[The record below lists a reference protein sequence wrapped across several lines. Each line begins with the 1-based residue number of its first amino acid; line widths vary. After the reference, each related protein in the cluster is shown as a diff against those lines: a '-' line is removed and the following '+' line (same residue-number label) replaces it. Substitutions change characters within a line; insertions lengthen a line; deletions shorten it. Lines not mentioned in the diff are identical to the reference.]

1 MIKLLLS
8 LILMLG
14 FSFGA
19 NDDASVDSYYS
30 ELDKEEVILS
40 AYEGGKEDKRSP
52 LRKRSHKR
60 KRRWRHP
67 DIGK

>member
-1 MIKLLLS
+1 MIKLLIS
-8 LILMLG
+8 LILMAG
-14 FSFGA
+14 FSLGA
-19 NDDASVDSYYS
+19 NDASIDSYYS

>member
-1 MIKLLLS
+1 MIKLLIS

-19 NDDASVDSYYS
+19 NDESEESYYS
-30 ELDKEEVILS
+30 ELDKEGALLS

-52 LRKRSHKR
+52 LRERSHKR

>member
-1 MIKLLLS
+1 MIKFLIS
-8 LILMLG
+8 LTLMVG

-19 NDDASVDSYYS
+19 DDASIDSYYS
-30 ELDKEEVILS
+30 ELDKEEISLS
-40 AYEGGKEDKRSP
+40 AYEGGKDDKRSP

>member
-1 MIKLLLS
+1 MIKLLIS
-8 LILMLG
+8 LILMFG

-19 NDDASVDSYYS
+19 NDESEKYCYS
-30 ELDKEEVILS
+30 ELDKEGALLS
-40 AYEGGKEDKRSP
+40 AYEGGKEEKRSP